1 MNNIDII
8 ISDLTPQLIN
18 IFTVPNVK
26 EIILYGSVARGT
38 ATSESDIDIA
48 VILDDYTDKMHDEM
62 IEFVVD
68 LELKYNK
75 VISVLPIYNKQFNEW
90 GNITPFFKN
99 IKNIIKSFLCYL
111 TMIKQIISIYTTIQN
126 TTIIH
131 NIIIMVI
138 HRQGMI

>member
-1 MNNIDII
+1 MNNIDIL
-8 ISDLTPQLIN
+8 ISDLTLQLIN

-90 GNITPFFKN
+90 GNIIPFFKN
-99 IKNIIKSFLCYL
+99 IKKDGKVLWKSTF
-111 TMIKQIISIYTTIQN
+111 
-126 TTIIH
+126 
-131 NIIIMVI
+131 
-138 HRQGMI
+138 

>member
-1 MNNIDII
+1 MNNIDIL
-8 ISDLTPQLIN
+8 ISDLTLQLIN

-48 VILDDYTDKMHDEM
+48 VILDDYTYKMHDEM
-62 IEFVVD
+62 IDFVVD

-75 VISVLPIYNKQFNEW
+75 VISVLLIYNKQFNEW

-99 IKNIIKSFLCYL
+99 IKKDKKNK
-111 TMIKQIISIYTTIQN
+111 
-126 TTIIH
+126 
-131 NIIIMVI
+131 
-138 HRQGMI
+138 

>member
-26 EIILYGSVARGT
+26 EKILYGSDARGT

-48 VILDDYTDKMHDEM
+48 VILYDYTDKMHYEM

-99 IKNIIKSFLCYL
+99 IKKDGKVLWKAAF
-111 TMIKQIISIYTTIQN
+111 
-126 TTIIH
+126 
-131 NIIIMVI
+131 
-138 HRQGMI
+138 

>member
-1 MNNIDII
+1 MNNMDML
-8 ISDLTPQLIN
+8 ISELTPQLIN

-62 IEFVVD
+62 IDFVVD

-75 VISVLPIYNKQFNEW
+75 VISVLLIYNKQFNEW

-99 IKNIIKSFLCYL
+99 IKKDGKVLWKSAF
-111 TMIKQIISIYTTIQN
+111 
-126 TTIIH
+126 
-131 NIIIMVI
+131 
-138 HRQGMI
+138 

>member
-1 MNNIDII
+1 MNNIDML
-8 ISDLTPQLIN
+8 ISDFIPQLLRT
-18 IFTVPNVK
+18 FTALNVK

-62 IEFVVD
+62 IDFVVE

-75 VISVLPIYNKQFNEW
+75 VISVLLIYNKQFNEW

-99 IKNIIKSFLCYL
+99 IRKDGKVLWKSTF
-111 TMIKQIISIYTTIQN
+111 
-126 TTIIH
+126 
-131 NIIIMVI
+131 
-138 HRQGMI
+138 

>member
-1 MNNIDII
+1 MNNIDML
-8 ISDLTPQLIN
+8 ISDLTLQLIN

-48 VILDDYTDKMHDEM
+48 VILDDYTYKMHDEM
-62 IEFVVD
+62 IDFVVD

-75 VISVLPIYNKQFNEW
+75 VISVLLIYNKQFNEW

-99 IKNIIKSFLCYL
+99 IKKDGKVLWKAAF
-111 TMIKQIISIYTTIQN
+111 
-126 TTIIH
+126 
-131 NIIIMVI
+131 
-138 HRQGMI
+138 

>member
-1 MNNIDII
+1 MNNMDML
-8 ISDLTPQLIN
+8 ISDLTPQLVN

-62 IEFVVD
+62 IDFVVD

-75 VISVLPIYNKQFNEW
+75 VISVLLIYNKQFNEW
-90 GNITPFFKN
+90 GNIAPFFQN
-99 IKNIIKSFLCYL
+99 IKKDGKVLWKSTF
-111 TMIKQIISIYTTIQN
+111 
-126 TTIIH
+126 
-131 NIIIMVI
+131 
-138 HRQGMI
+138 

>member
-1 MNNIDII
+1 MNNIDIL
-8 ISDLTPQLIN
+8 ISDLTLQLIN

-90 GNITPFFKN
+90 GNITPLFKN
-99 IKNIIKSFLCYL
+99 IKKDGKVLWKSTF
-111 TMIKQIISIYTTIQN
+111 
-126 TTIIH
+126 
-131 NIIIMVI
+131 
-138 HRQGMI
+138 

>member
-1 MNNIDII
+1 MNNIDIL
-8 ISDLTPQLIN
+8 ISDLTLQLIN

-26 EIILYGSVARGT
+26 EIILYGSVARGS
-38 ATSESDIDIA
+38 ATSESDKDIA

-99 IKNIIKSFLCYL
+99 IKKDGKELWKSTF
-111 TMIKQIISIYTTIQN
+111 
-126 TTIIH
+126 
-131 NIIIMVI
+131 
-138 HRQGMI
+138 

>member
-1 MNNIDII
+1 MNNIDIL
-8 ISDLTPQLIN
+8 ISDLTLQLIN

-48 VILDDYTDKMHDEM
+48 VILDDYTYKMHDEM
-62 IEFVVD
+62 IDFVVD

-99 IKNIIKSFLCYL
+99 IKKDGKVLWKAAF
-111 TMIKQIISIYTTIQN
+111 
-126 TTIIH
+126 
-131 NIIIMVI
+131 
-138 HRQGMI
+138 

>member
-1 MNNIDII
+1 MNNIDML
-8 ISDLTPQLIN
+8 ISDLIPQLLRT
-18 IFTVPNVK
+18 FTALNVK

-99 IKNIIKSFLCYL
+99 IKNDGKVLWKSTF
-111 TMIKQIISIYTTIQN
+111 
-126 TTIIH
+126 
-131 NIIIMVI
+131 
-138 HRQGMI
+138 

>member
-1 MNNIDII
+1 MNNIDIL
-8 ISDLTPQLIN
+8 ISDLTLQLIN

-62 IEFVVD
+62 IDFVVD

-75 VISVLPIYNKQFNEW
+75 VISVLLIYNKQFNEW
-90 GNITPFFKN
+90 GNIAPFFQN
-99 IKNIIKSFLCYL
+99 IKKDGKVLWKSTF
-111 TMIKQIISIYTTIQN
+111 
-126 TTIIH
+126 
-131 NIIIMVI
+131 
-138 HRQGMI
+138 

>member
-1 MNNIDII
+1 MNNIDIL

-18 IFTVPNVK
+18 IFAVPNVK

-62 IEFVVD
+62 IELVVD

-99 IKNIIKSFLCYL
+99 IKKDGKVLWKSTF
-111 TMIKQIISIYTTIQN
+111 
-126 TTIIH
+126 
-131 NIIIMVI
+131 
-138 HRQGMI
+138 

>member
-1 MNNIDII
+1 MNNIDIL
-8 ISDLTPQLIN
+8 ISDLTLQLIN

-75 VISVLPIYNKQFNEW
+75 VISVLLIYNKQFNEW
-90 GNITPFFKN
+90 GNIAPFFQN
-99 IKNIIKSFLCYL
+99 IKKDGKVLWKSTF
-111 TMIKQIISIYTTIQN
+111 
-126 TTIIH
+126 
-131 NIIIMVI
+131 
-138 HRQGMI
+138 